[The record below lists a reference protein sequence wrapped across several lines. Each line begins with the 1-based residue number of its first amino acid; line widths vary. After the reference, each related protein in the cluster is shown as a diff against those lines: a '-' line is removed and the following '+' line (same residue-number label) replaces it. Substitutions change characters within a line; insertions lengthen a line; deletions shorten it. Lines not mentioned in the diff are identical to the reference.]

1 MCQLLNYWGQLEK
14 RTKQVLD
21 LLTNAA
27 FARCGE
33 HDKNKSSNGDGEP
46 PSKAERKQR
55 EKQKKALATVEDL
68 IRRTAGGST
77 IDDPTE
83 ILYQPICML
92 LEERAKMRS
101 LWTQRENEGDSRGW
115 NQNIGQH

>member
-14 RTKQVLD
+14 QTKQVLD

-27 FARCGE
+27 FAQCGE
-33 HDKNKSSNGDGEP
+33 HENNKTNGDP
-46 PSKAERKQR
+46 PSKEELKQR

-68 IRRTAGGST
+68 IRRTAGGSN

-83 ILYQPICML
+83 ILYQPICVL

-101 LWTQRENEGDSRGW
+101 LWTQREMKVFSREW
-115 NQNIGQH
+115 NQNIGH